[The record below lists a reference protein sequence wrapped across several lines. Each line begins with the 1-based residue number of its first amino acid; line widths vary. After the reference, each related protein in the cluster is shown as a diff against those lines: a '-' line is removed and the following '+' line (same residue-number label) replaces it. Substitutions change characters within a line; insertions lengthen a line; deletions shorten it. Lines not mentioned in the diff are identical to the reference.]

1 MHKNKQARK
10 NFRDIKSDP
19 KLATV
24 KITGPTTDIV
34 AEIQDLLVETYGDR
48 VVLSPILRSAP
59 SGFHA
64 FVSILGG
71 R

>member
-34 AEIQDLLVETYGDR
+34 AKIQDLLVETYGDR

-64 FVSILGG
+64 FVSILGE